1 MYKEYLMCQAI
12 ELARDVL
19 SNDCRESVAHFER
32 PAKQVLVRA
41 TEPRAKREARSVFS
55 CLSIVW

>member
-1 MYKEYLMCQAI
+1 MRQAI

-19 SNDCRESVAHFER
+19 SNDGRESVARFER

-41 TEPRAKREARSVFS
+41 TEPRAN
-55 CLSIVW
+55 